1 MIKNLTF
8 AFVFLQSA
16 LSYATYKKGITTEEE
31 YLYMSK
37 GYKIA
42 QESGLDIKAGYAIGK
57 TTSHTVGIYTVEYKK
72 FLKISGSDTTEVG
85 YIVKINAKGLFG
97 PTTAWYGIPKG
108 NKDLLN
114 QFFTSLYLSPG
125 YVEPV
130 FKTYAMMKE
139 IDNN

>member
-1 MIKNLTF
+1 MKNTLALIILFTATF
-8 AFVFLQSA
+8 DVFG
-16 LSYATYKKGITTEEE
+16 TYKKGVTTEEE

-57 TTSHTVGIYTVEYKK
+57 TTSHTVGIYTVEYKT
-72 FLKISGSDTTEVG
+72 FLKVNGSDTTEVG

-114 QFFTSLYLSPG
+114 QFLTSLYLSPG

-130 FKTYAMMKE
+130 FKTYTAMKE
-139 IDNN
+139 LDNL